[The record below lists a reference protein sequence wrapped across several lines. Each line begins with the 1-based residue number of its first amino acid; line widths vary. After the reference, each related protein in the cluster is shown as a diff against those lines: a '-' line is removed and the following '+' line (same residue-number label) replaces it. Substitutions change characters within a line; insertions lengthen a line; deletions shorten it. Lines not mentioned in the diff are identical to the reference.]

1 MHPESPSTADF
12 QRRQRQFA
20 DHIRHPDR
28 HPAPPDVEP
37 RRMAIYNELFFG
49 NLEGFLAG
57 SYPVLRRI
65 TPDDRWQTLVRDF
78 FTEHACHSPLF
89 TRLAEE
95 FLDYLEQ
102 ERTPT
107 EQDFP
112 FLLEL
117 AHYEW
122 VELALT
128 LSEADQE
135 LPPLDP
141 NGDLLAGHP
150 LISPLAWHL
159 SYRYPVHRIG
169 PDHLPTEPP
178 AAPTLLVVYRDR
190 QDKIG
195 FLEIN
200 PVTHALLETLDKDP
214 GISGRKALETIA
226 AALNHPDP
234 ASVLQAGTR
243 LLHDLRRRE
252 ILLGTSV
259 QPS

>member
-1 MHPESPSTADF
+1 MHANSPEADLL
-12 QRRQRQFA
+12 RRQREFA
-20 DHIRHPDR
+20 DHIRHPQH

-37 RRMAIYNELFFG
+37 RRMAIYNELFF
-49 NLEGFLAG
+49 NNVEGFLAG

-65 TPDDRWQTLVRDF
+65 TPDAQWHRLARDF
-78 FTEHACHSPLF
+78 FAGHACETPLF

-102 ERTPT
+102 ERAPS
-107 EQDFP
+107 EEDYP
-112 FLLEL
+112 FMLEL

-128 LSEADQE
+128 LSDADQD
-135 LPPLDP
+135 LPPLNP
-141 NGDLLAGHP
+141 NGDLLTGHP
-150 LISPLAWHL
+150 VLSPLAWHL

-178 AAPTLLVVYRDR
+178 PAPTHLVVYRDR
-190 QDKIG
+190 RDKIG

-200 PVTHALLETLDKDP
+200 PVTYALLETLDKDP
-214 GISGRKALETIA
+214 GISGRAALEAIA
-226 AALNHPDP
+226 DALNHADP
-234 ASVLQAGTR
+234 SGVLQTGTQ
-243 LLHDLRRRE
+243 LLNDLRRRE

-259 QPS
+259 